1 MIRQLKTWSLALVGA
16 LLIAN
21 AQAGTVEKREIP
33 SAVMHKGIPAI
44 VALPE
49 GYAQSQTA
57 YPVVYLL
64 HGYSGNY
71 EGWAKLAN
79 LGDFAD
85 RYGMII
91 VCPDGAFDSWYF
103 DIPSDPNCQFET
115 YVSKE
120 VVNFVDQ
127 NFRTVASPKGRAI
140 AGLSMGGHGAM
151 YLALR
156 HKDVYGAAGSMSGG
170 LDIRP
175 FPKNWNIAKHIG
187 TIEEHPEVWET
198 HTVIN
203 NLGDLKNGELAL
215 TVDCGVDDFFI
226 KVNRA
231 FHEALLKQ
239 GIAHD
244 YTERPGAH
252 NGVYWSNSIKYQ
264 MLFFND
270 FFKKAATAKDGPTP
284 APKS

>member
-1 MIRQLKTWSLALVGA
+1 MIRQFKAWSLALVGV
-16 LLIAN
+16 LLFAA
-21 AQAGTVEKREIP
+21 AQAGTVETVQVP
-33 SAVMHKGIPAI
+33 SEAMHKSYPAV

-49 GYAQSQTA
+49 SYKQGQST

-79 LGDFAD
+79 LGDLAD
-85 RYGMII
+85 RYQLIV

-103 DIPSDPNCQFET
+103 DVPTDPNCQFET
-115 YVSKE
+115 YVAKE
-120 VVNFVDQ
+120 VVGYTDQ
-127 NFRTVASPKGRAI
+127 NFRTIPSPKGRAI

-156 HKDVYGAAGSMSGG
+156 HKDTFGAAGSMSGG

-187 TIEEHPEVWET
+187 TIEEHPQEWET
-198 HTVIN
+198 RTVIN

-226 KVNRA
+226 NVNRA

-239 GIAHD
+239 GVAHD

-252 NGVYWSNSIKYQ
+252 NGIYWANSIKYQ
-264 MLFFND
+264 MLFFHD
-270 FFKKAATAKDGPTP
+270 YFEKAAKPASSP
-284 APKS
+284 APAK